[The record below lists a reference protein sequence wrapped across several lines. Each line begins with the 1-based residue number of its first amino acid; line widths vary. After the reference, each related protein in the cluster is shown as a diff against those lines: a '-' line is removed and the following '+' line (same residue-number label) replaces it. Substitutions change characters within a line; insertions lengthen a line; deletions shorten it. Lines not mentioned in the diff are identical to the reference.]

1 MPERSESVW
10 SRIVARL
17 SGRDELR
24 SMARSIRDHAATHE
38 HQTAA
43 LQSRL
48 AALSEL
54 VSQRSTTKDAHE
66 IFHTLR
72 AILTALE
79 DRTGDAV
86 GSLDERPSTI
96 KLFRAL
102 DDIARGDAPIVAG
115 PWTGEVGF
123 ELLYW
128 IPFLEWFRTRWRV
141 SPERF
146 VIVSRGGVAAWYGMP
161 AARYVDIFSVVPV
174 ETFRERA
181 PRDKQR
187 NESVFDQEL
196 VRAVSEQCGLRDAK
210 CLHPQLMYRTLGPL
224 WKDEAGFGLLSRFTI
239 HRTIEPMSDPL
250 LRDLPDDFVAVR
262 FYFSNC
268 FPDKPANRT
277 AAQGVVKA
285 LAEQTA
291 VVILNP
297 GVRVDDH
304 VDYAPDHSGR
314 VTTLPAIPAERNL
327 AMQSAVVS
335 RARAFVGTYG
345 GYSYVAPFCGVPSI
359 GFYSQPSFKLHH
371 LYVAQRV
378 LEQLGAPAIVALDIA
393 QADLVHAATAGSA
406 HAVIDGAVG
415 GVTRRVDGVTA

>member
-1 MPERSESVW
+1 MPDGRESLW
-10 SRIVARL
+10 NRIAARL

-24 SMARSIRDHAATHE
+24 AIARSLRDHATAQE
-38 HQTAA
+38 HQTTA

-48 AALSEL
+48 TALSEL

-79 DRTGDAV
+79 DRPGDA
-86 GSLDERPSTI
+86 GAALDERPSTI

-102 DDIARGDAPIVAG
+102 DDIARGGGPIVVG
-115 PWTGEVGF
+115 PWSGEVGF

-128 IPFLEWFRTRWRV
+128 IPFVEWFRTRWRV

-146 VIVSRGGVAAWYGMP
+146 VIVSRGGVAAWYGLP
-161 AARYVDIFSVVPV
+161 AARYVDIFSLVSVAA
-174 ETFRERA
+174 FRERA

-187 NESVFDQEL
+187 NESIFDHEL
-196 VRAVSEQCGLRDAK
+196 VRAVSDQCGLRDAT

-239 HRTIEPMSDPL
+239 HRTIQRMSDPL
-250 LRDLPDDFVAVR
+250 LQDLPEDFVAVR

-268 FPDKPANRT
+268 FPDKPRNRT
-277 AAQGVVKA
+277 AAEGVLRA
-285 LAEQTA
+285 LSEQVP
-291 VVILNP
+291 VVVLNP

-304 VDYAPDHSGR
+304 ADYAPDRSGR
-314 VTTLPAIPAERNL
+314 VTTLPEIPPERNL
-327 AMQSAVVS
+327 AIQSAVVS

-393 QADLVHAATAGSA
+393 QADLVHTATAGSA
-406 HAVIDGAVG
+406 PAGLAAEGSAASRVG
-415 GVTRRVDGVTA
+415 GVTA